1 MQTLRAMNL
10 NNPRAAFRNFILA
23 AAALIGLTAAALAP
37 TPVGAE
43 PSPADV
49 LDSGF

>member
-10 NNPRAAFRNFILA
+10 NNPRAAFRNFVLA
-23 AAALIGLTAAALAP
+23 AAALIGLTAAAFAP

-43 PSPADV
+43 PAPAEIIAV
-49 LDSGF
+49 SA